1 MHGLHHIEQTHLIGI
16 IHRAAAPN
24 GETVAHQIHHVDV
37 AGFGRNAFFQNVRGL
52 IDQRI
57 DQALHDLFVRNLARC
72 DAQCGAM
79 VFNHLDDFGIR
90 NGIAFASD
98 IVIPAR
104 TGLLA
109 KAAFFAQQ
117 ISGLAVL
124 HVGFFKVAALADGPT
139 NIVAR
144 QVTHAERAH
153 GKAKFFHRFVNLRR
167 GATLVQQK
175 ATLAAILLDHAVAN
189 ETITHARYHGGLLDL
204 FRQRHHRGQHV
215 LGRFLTAYHFKQLH
229 HIGRAE
235 EVHAD
240 HVLRALGER
249 SNFVDIQ
256 GGGVGRQDRT
266 RLHHPIKLLEHGL
279 FHANFFKHG
288 FNDHVRVFEV
298 VVAQRGTQQAHALL
312 VFVLFE
318 FAFFD
323 LGFVILANG
332 GNAAVQR
339 LLLHFQHLHRN
350 AGVEEIHRDTAA
362 HRAGTNDRY

>member
-1 MHGLHHIEQTHLIGI
+1 
-16 IHRAAAPN
+16 
-24 GETVAHQIHHVDV
+24 
-37 AGFGRNAFFQNVRGL
+37 
-52 IDQRI
+52 
-57 DQALHDLFVRNLARC
+57 
-72 DAQCGAM
+72 M
-79 VFNHLDDFGIR
+79 VFNHLHDFGIR
-90 NGIAFASD
+90 NGVAYASH
-98 IVIPAR
+98 IVIPAG
-104 TGLLA
+104 TGLLTE
-109 KAAFFAQQ
+109 AAFFAQQ

-124 HVGFFKVAALADGPT
+124 HVGLFKVAAFANGPA
-139 NIVAR
+139 NVVAR
-144 QVTHAERAH
+144 QVTHSERAH

-167 GATLVQQK
+167 GAALVQQK

-189 ETITHARYHGGLLDL
+189 ETVTYARYHGGLLDL
-204 FRQRHHRGQHV
+204 FRQRHHGGQHV
-215 LGRFLTAYHFKQLH
+215 FGRFLTPYHFQQFH

-256 GGGVGRQDRT
+256 GGGVGRQDRA
-266 RLHHPIKLLEHGL
+266 RLHHPIKFLEHGL
-279 FHANFFKHG
+279 FHANFFEHG
-288 FNDHVRVFEV
+288 FNDHVRVFEI

-323 LGFVILANG
+323 LGFVILANSS
-332 GNAAVQR
+332 NTTVQR

-362 HRAGTNDRY
+362 HRAGTDNRY